1 MSLTDDSRY
10 NHPWDYPD
18 CPDCGR
24 HIYVGRSNTAAF
36 DFVCHKCGV
45 FDSE

>member
-1 MSLTDDSRY
+1 MSLSNDNRY
-10 NHPWDYPD
+10 NHPWDYPN

-24 HIYVGRSNTAAF
+24 HIYVDRSNSPF
-36 DFVCHKCGV
+36 DFICHKCGV